1 MKKFLAIISAM
12 NAKLTVLTGKGA
24 ALKQQPKTPAA
35 TVEKPVTSFWCSSRR
50 RSELLDRRVE
60 FLEQTRTTFILP
72 AHFSVFVKPLVSLG
86 SWSSMATLTHTFLRR
101 SLSQELAQEL

>member
-35 TVEKPVTSFWCSSRR
+35 TAEKPDTSFWCSSISH
-50 RSELLDRRVE
+50 SELLDRRVE
-60 FLEQTRTTFILP
+60 LLERSCGCPRLRPP
-72 AHFSVFVKPLVSLG
+72 A
-86 SWSSMATLTHTFLRR
+86 A
-101 SLSQELAQEL
+101 